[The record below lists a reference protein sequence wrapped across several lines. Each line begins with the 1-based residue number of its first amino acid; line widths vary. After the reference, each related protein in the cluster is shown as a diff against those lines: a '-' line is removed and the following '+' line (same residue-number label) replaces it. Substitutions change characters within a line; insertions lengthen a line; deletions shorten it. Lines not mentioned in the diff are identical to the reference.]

1 MQHWCG
7 PFQGFP
13 PVTIHFSFA
22 PLQWGSTGRPMAA
35 PTDSYEG
42 FLNREVFFALIRLAL
57 AGDARAT
64 FTLWCNC
71 HWQLLDFDSL
81 RGAPPQRG
89 RLRGTDCHTSVATLV
104 RNDTLYS
111 SVSQKRYRAV
121 PSGLSNTGQP
131 CTHCPPGL
139 PAYVHRSDSM
149 GMTCFFRL
157 MIRGRKAVFSF
168 GVTLKA

>member
-1 MQHWCG
+1 
-7 PFQGFP
+7 
-13 PVTIHFSFA
+13 
-22 PLQWGSTGRPMAA
+22 MAA

-42 FLNREVFFALIRLAL
+42 FLNWEVFFALIRLAL

-64 FTLWCNC
+64 F
-71 HWQLLDFDSL
+71 
-81 RGAPPQRG
+81 PQG
-89 RLRGTDCHTSVATLV
+89 KAGVTYCL
-104 RNDTLYS
+104 
-111 SVSQKRYRAV
+111 
-121 PSGLSNTGQP
+121 
-131 CTHCPPGL
+131 PGL